1 MRRNYETTPARRQ
14 AGSMLRRQMPTSVV
28 EERSAEEGKALHS
41 AIKPMT
47 ENYTRLQF
55 RFSSGRRQS

>member
-1 MRRNYETTPARRQ
+1 
-14 AGSMLRRQMPTSVV
+14 MLRRQMPTSVV